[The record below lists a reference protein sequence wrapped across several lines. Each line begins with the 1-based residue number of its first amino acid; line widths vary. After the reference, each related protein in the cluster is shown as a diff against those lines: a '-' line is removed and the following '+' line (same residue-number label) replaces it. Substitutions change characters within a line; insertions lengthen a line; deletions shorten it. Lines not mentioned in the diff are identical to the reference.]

1 MAPGCFKAR
10 GVDTFLKDLEDITG
24 VEDRDFLQILAHN
37 SLFDV
42 LAQLELA
49 VPAGVEQ
56 VLELFVVCD
65 GSDTETRM
73 SMRMKQYGEKN
84 KNEEA
89 AAANME
95 YEKTLQLIE
104 DEEKGNRIAPDEGQ
118 IVSSLLSVS

>member
-1 MAPGCFKAR
+1 
-10 GVDTFLKDLEDITG
+10 
-24 VEDRDFLQILAHN
+24 
-37 SLFDV
+37 
-42 LAQLELA
+42 
-49 VPAGVEQ
+49 
-56 VLELFVVCD
+56 
-65 GSDTETRM
+65 M